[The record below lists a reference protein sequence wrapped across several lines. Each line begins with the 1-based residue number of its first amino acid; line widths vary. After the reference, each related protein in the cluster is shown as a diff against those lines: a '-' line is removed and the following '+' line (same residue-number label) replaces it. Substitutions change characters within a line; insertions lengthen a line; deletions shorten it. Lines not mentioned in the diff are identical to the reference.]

1 MYGLV
6 ILPLAAV
13 IYVTWS
19 AFTGTF
25 DWFYLALAL
34 IFGFVTEY
42 GVTLGYHRL
51 VVHKSFE
58 PHPALK
64 AVLLWLGSMAFQ
76 GPVTHWASVHTK
88 HHAHS
93 DQEGDPHSPTVS
105 GFFYAHFEWL
115 IEMNSADI
123 GEIKAKWGGR
133 YFKDPMIVWFSN
145 TFLFWSVFSLVL
157 PAVIGYFHAGT
168 LEGAWLGFVWG
179 GFVRIFI
186 TSHVT
191 WSVNSVCHYFGSRTY
206 VTTDKSRNNP
216 IVGILALGEGWHNNH
231 HAFPSSAF
239 HGLAWWQFDFTG
251 LTIRVYEAIGLAKK
265 VTRIPDSLLEKRRI
279 DSMTSTL
286 NVQEL
291 AMTEDEERDQL
302 HEAA

>member
-1 MYGLV
+1 
-6 ILPLAAV
+6 
-13 IYVTWS
+13 
-19 AFTGTF
+19 
-25 DWFYLALAL
+25 
-34 IFGFVTEY
+34 
-42 GVTLGYHRL
+42 
-51 VVHKSFE
+51 
-58 PHPALK
+58 
-64 AVLLWLGSMAFQ
+64 
-76 GPVTHWASVHTK
+76 
-88 HHAHS
+88 
-93 DQEGDPHSPTVS
+93 
-105 GFFYAHFEWL
+105 
-115 IEMNSADI
+115 
-123 GEIKAKWGGR
+123 
-133 YFKDPMIVWFSN
+133 
-145 TFLFWSVFSLVL
+145 
-157 PAVIGYFHAGT
+157 

-216 IVGILALGEGWHNNH
+216 IIGILALGEGWHNNH